1 MDHNQ
6 SQIPRKDHI
15 RVHERNST
23 LESVSLPKMQGREWS
38 PTRHPSLGEQ
48 LWETDGNLSGVVEKN
63 LLKGL

>member
-1 MDHNQ
+1 M
-6 SQIPRKDHI
+6 
-15 RVHERNST
+15 HERNST